1 MESPCLT
8 SLMNLGGQS
17 ETVDVSAL
25 KQQTL
30 AGVLLA
36 GEEEI
41 SLQEGKLTV
50 PPYGIAV
57 LKE

>member
-1 MESPCLT
+1 
-8 SLMNLGGQS
+8 MNLGGQS

-36 GEEEI
+36 GEEEF